1 MVANSTLEK
10 TRLTKVLSWLSG
22 ILYLASLLSPAY
34 HPVISYAEAG
44 VYYGFAALLL
54 GPIGLFGGH
63 YSWLANPL
71 FWYSWFAIRRTSFP
85 SALAASVV
93 AMIAA
98 LSFLA
103 GKTIPVGSSGTFPYE
118 ILFGYYVWLC
128 AIALSGSV
136 AIVHIHASRRNAAE
150 LPF

>member
-1 MVANSTLEK
+1 MANSTLKK
-10 TRLTKVLSWLSG
+10 TRLTKALSWLSG
-22 ILYLASLLSPAY
+22 TLYLASLLSPAY
-34 HPVISYAEAG
+34 HPVIGYAEAG

-54 GPIGLFGGH
+54 GPIGLLGGH

-98 LSFLA
+98 LTFLA

-128 AIALSGSV
+128 ALALSGSV
-136 AIVHIHASRRNAAE
+136 AIVHIHHRSQAKCC
-150 LPF
+150 